1 MIGSYKF
8 DIKGIHEA
16 IAKMDFTTRKVNDSA
31 NGALREG
38 GEVYRNEI
46 ERNTKTGPGRG
57 GVHAKDNVIKS
68 NVSSKGA
75 YKSIRIGYAPNVS
88 WRMWFVEEGTYSK
101 GNPKGISPKRIVE
114 ISKKSKD
121 YAVEDI
127 IADFIA
133 QVINSI

>member
-46 ERNTKTGPGRG
+46 ERNTPVLTGEAR
-57 GVHAKDNVIKS
+57 DNVIKG
-68 NVSSKGA
+68 NVSSQGT
-75 YKSIRIGYAPNVS
+75 YKSIRIGYAPSVS
-88 WRMWFVEEGTYSK
+88 WRMWFLEEGTYSK
-101 GNPKGISPKRIVE
+101 GNPKGISPRRIVE